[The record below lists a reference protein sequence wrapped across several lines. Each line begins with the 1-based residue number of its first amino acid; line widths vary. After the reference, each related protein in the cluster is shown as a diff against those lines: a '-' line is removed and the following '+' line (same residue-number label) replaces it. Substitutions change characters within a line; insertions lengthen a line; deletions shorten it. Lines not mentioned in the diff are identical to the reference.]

1 MAPKN
6 PPIPCKIP
14 KSHSGRG
21 LPDLRSKTL
30 QEVGGRRHPR
40 GDCLPAPT
48 VDCRVAPRGG
58 AKVVIEVVD
67 HGDEK
72 IPILIDQNFKTR
84 PVRVLY
90 FRLSNLTGGRK
101 KGVCWK

>member
-1 MAPKN
+1 MDGEILHQKFWKTTPEEVF
-6 PPIPCKIP
+6 PT
-14 KSHSGRG
+14 S
-21 LPDLRSKTL
+21 DQETL

-40 GDCLPAPT
+40 GDCLPTPT

-84 PVRVLY
+84 PVRVLQSH
-90 FRLSNLTGGRK
+90 LSNLTGGIK
-101 KGVCWK
+101 KGVCWQ